1 MFLVLSGIAIEL
13 SWIFYFKA
21 LQQGQAS
28 LAAPVDAS
36 SLVITI
42 VLAAIFLEAAIIWRI
57 ACGALLI
64 TAGRLIIV
72 LQRSVWPRYSCF
84 WGTFPVRLRLTRG
97 RVSPRRVDRSPVESY
112 NFQTVSSKGSL
123 CFAVVLFSIWA

>member
-1 MFLVLSGIAIEL
+1 VLAGGEYSNPARLPRHTLMFLVLSGIAIEL

-72 LQRSVWPRYSCF
+72 LQR
-84 WGTFPVRLRLTRG
+84 
-97 RVSPRRVDRSPVESY
+97 
-112 NFQTVSSKGSL
+112 
-123 CFAVVLFSIWA
+123 